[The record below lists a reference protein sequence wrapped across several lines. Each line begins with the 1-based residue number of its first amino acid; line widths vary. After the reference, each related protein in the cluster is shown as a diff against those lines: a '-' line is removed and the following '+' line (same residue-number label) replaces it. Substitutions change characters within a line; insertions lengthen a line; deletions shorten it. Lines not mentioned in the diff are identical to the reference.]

1 MVFSVGRVVCVLKYH
16 PCYLYGVQCEEGGLC
31 TKISPMLPVWCSV
44 WGGWSVL
51 KYHPCYLYGVQC
63 GEGGLCTKISPL
75 LPVWCSV
82 WGGWSVY

>member
-1 MVFSVGRVVCVLKYH
+1 MVCVLKYYLY
-16 PCYLYGVQCEEGGLC
+16 YLYGVQCEEGGLC
-31 TKISPMLPVWCSV
+31 TKILPILPVWSSV

-51 KYHPCYLYGVQC
+51 KYYLYYLYGGQC
-63 GEGGLCTKISPL
+63 GEGGLCTKISPI